1 MQEKKKEIKMY
12 LLRADERKNK
22 REEEID
28 MAEKL
33 KRIKRVLEHKG
44 TILDIYS
51 DYMELPDGK
60 IEKWD
65 FVSHRKGAAAVVAVR
80 EDGKILMVHQY
91 RNALERM
98 TLELPAGARDSV
110 TEDTSVCAARELE
123 EETGYQCGSLE
134 KLLSLRT
141 TVAFCD
147 EFIDVY
153 LATDLKPGKQH
164 LDEAEDIDVEAY
176 DTEEL
181 CAMIYDGTLQDAK
194 TVAGI
199 LAYCCKQKHTMG

>member
-98 TLELPAGARDSV
+98 TLELPAGARDSF
-110 TEDTSVCAARELE
+110 TDESSVCAAR
-123 EETGYQCGSLE
+123 
-134 KLLSLRT
+134 
-141 TVAFCD
+141 
-147 EFIDVY
+147 
-153 LATDLKPGKQH
+153 
-164 LDEAEDIDVEAY
+164 
-176 DTEEL
+176 
-181 CAMIYDGTLQDAK
+181 
-194 TVAGI
+194 
-199 LAYCCKQKHTMG
+199 